1 MSIDYSIVVA
11 KVFLSVPDLLP
22 FITMTSNPGL
32 SSLTKGSQNILEK
45 ELWSGV
51 GFKTV
56 FGIKLRE

>member
-1 MSIDYSIVVA
+1 MSIDYSIVA
-11 KVFLSVPDLLP
+11 DKVFLAVPDLLP
-22 FITMTSNPGL
+22 FITMTSNQGL

-56 FGIKLRE
+56 SGIKLRE